1 MVRKKKISQKKIGG
15 NPIHIMLNVD
25 EAFEGERDV
34 LNSEVSALKISQSIE
49 NYKNLRIE
57 ELTKKQLVLKRFSEI
72 KRNLTKLQGLL
83 PTLKIPK
90 ILEHESPVSIEE
102 TPEEKAAPVQIDLEK
117 PSPSSID
124 IQLREIQD
132 KLERLSQR

>member
-1 MVRKKKISQKKIGG
+1 
-15 NPIHIMLNVD
+15 
-25 EAFEGERDV
+25 
-34 LNSEVSALKISQSIE
+34 
-49 NYKNLRIE
+49 LRIE